1 VTIPSLLTVLGTS
14 LNKRHFDMNISKIV
28 RYVLYLILLKV
39 IAEKQIFPEL
49 SCTIAV
55 IFILIILL

>member
-1 VTIPSLLTVLGTS
+1 
-14 LNKRHFDMNISKIV
+14 MNISKIV